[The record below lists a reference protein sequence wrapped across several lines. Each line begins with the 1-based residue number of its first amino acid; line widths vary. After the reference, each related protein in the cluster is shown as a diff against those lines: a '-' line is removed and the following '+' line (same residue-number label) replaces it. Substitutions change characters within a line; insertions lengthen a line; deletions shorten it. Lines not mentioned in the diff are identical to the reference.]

1 MEKLFSQIEKYIL
14 FAIVLLLP
22 LLVIPISPNPFV
34 VPKLALLVY
43 GVAILLFVRA
53 VRVITEGKLSFS
65 VGTYDFPVFIFAAAF
80 IASAL
85 LRSPNKKRKKLAH
98 KIT

>member
-34 VPKLALLVY
+34 VPKLALLV
-43 GVAILLFVRA
+43 
-53 VRVITEGKLSFS
+53 
-65 VGTYDFPVFIFAAAF
+65 
-80 IASAL
+80 
-85 LRSPNKKRKKLAH
+85 LRSSD
-98 KIT
+98 TSFYQSG